1 MANKTEA
8 TLQKEEARE
17 KGLETPDAP
26 LPLLDLSGGAAKQ
39 FIKQAKKRGYV
50 TYEQLNAVTPSEE
63 VTSEQIEDILAML
76 NEMGINV
83 VETEEAEADD
93 EEAREKTESEETE
106 SGELVEVTP
115 RTSAKSEPKEPV
127 QPTDDPVRKYLREMG
142 SIGLL
147 SRQGEVMMA
156 MQSAGARKKA
166 LEDALKN
173 TFPASDPVSVEL
185 PAPPAADRDRY
196 AVNRRISCVCALPTQ
211 QNRGQVDAG
220 RVTGLRASGCGGRN

>member
-8 TLQKEEARE
+8 TPQKEEARE

-26 LPLLDLSGGAAKQ
+26 LPLLDLSGGAVKQ

-50 TYEQLNAVTPSEE
+50 TYEQLNAVMPSEE
-63 VTSEQIEDILAML
+63 VTSEPIEDILAML

-115 RTSAKSEPKEPV
+115 KTPAKSEPKEPV
-127 QPTDDPVRKYLREMG
+127 EPTDDPVRMYLREMG

-147 SRQGEVMMA
+147 SRQGEVIMMA
-156 MQSAGARKKA
+156 MTSAGARKKA
-166 LEDALKN
+166 LDDALEN
-173 TFPASDPVSVEL
+173 TFPASDPVSVEQ

-196 AVNRRISCVCALPTQ
+196 AVNRRISCVRALPTQ
-211 QNRGQVDAG
+211 QSRGHVDAD
-220 RVTGLRASGCGGRN
+220 RVLRSSGCGGRN